1 MAFVHHLCIQTNQ
14 YQASLAFYQQIGF
27 ELVHETPDFHGRAY
41 NSWLQLGEF
50 YIELQ
55 TGKQELTQHE
65 NKDYTGLVHFC
76 IYVKEL
82 EAFIKKK
89 QLPEKLFVKKN
100 DQQIY
105 QVGSTNLCK
114 VIAPEGTIV
123 EFRDNISF

>member
-27 ELVHETPDFHGRAY
+27 ELVHETPDFHERAY

-65 NKDYTGLVHFC
+65 NKEYTGLVHFC
-76 IYVKEL
+76 LYVEEL
-82 EAFIKKK
+82 EKFIQKK

-100 DQQIY
+100 NQQIY